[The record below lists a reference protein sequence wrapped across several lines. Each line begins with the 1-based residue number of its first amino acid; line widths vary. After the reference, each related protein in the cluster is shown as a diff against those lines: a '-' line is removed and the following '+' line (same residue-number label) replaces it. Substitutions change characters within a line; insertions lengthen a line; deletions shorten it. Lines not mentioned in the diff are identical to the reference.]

1 MSRVQRQGNF
11 GHLLR
16 QRPSSLSG
24 DARELRQ
31 LQVVANQVVTRQR
44 PHSED
49 LQLHQELLDQEDEDE
64 EDDDDVF
71 LLSEAGGEGLR
82 GRRQRHGSTSNSNEE
97 LSDEDEARWVQ
108 PGAAWAGGAGPKLL
122 HLGLLLSSLP
132 FRSSPLPSRGV
143 LYSEECRR
151 RNVEAISK

>member
-24 DARELRQ
+24 DARELGQ

-49 LQLHQELLDQEDEDE
+49 LQLHQEMLDQDDE
-64 EDDDDVF
+64 EEDDDVF
-71 LLSEAGGEGLR
+71 LLSEAGGDGLR
-82 GRRQRHGSTSNSNEE
+82 VRRQRHGSTSNSNEE
-97 LSDEDEARWVQ
+97 LSDEDEAR
-108 PGAAWAGGAGPKLL
+108 
-122 HLGLLLSSLP
+122 
-132 FRSSPLPSRGV
+132 
-143 LYSEECRR
+143 
-151 RNVEAISK
+151 